1 MFMYQVSGLV
11 PCFMLIWAYT
21 DIGYFYPGANMML
34 ASIIVAVLTVPT
46 IGVTETLMT
55 IAYPRSGGEYIW
67 ISRVFHPGLGF
78 AAGVQYLMAQPS
90 TVGMFSA
97 TLSSFVL
104 ASVFSTIGL
113 MTNNPGLMAV
123 GSTLGTPNMI
133 FILGATITI
142 IATLVM
148 IAPLRVFSI
157 YQYVGFIASIIGI
170 AILFYLLG
178 ANTTGSFALGF
189 DRYSSVPFEQL
200 VATANQN
207 GASVPTGFSMGA
219 TFLALPYLIWWA
231 TTYWNIYP
239 AGEAKSPA
247 KSMVVAGLGGMVLF
261 WIIMIVGGIL
271 YYNVIPYQ
279 SAYSMTFLYYK
290 GAAVLP
296 AGMYPSPQLLAVF
309 LTSNVWL
316 VGILVIMFFV
326 GFVYVW
332 PGWWMVFSRA
342 IFAYSFDRVLPTKL
356 SEVNERTHTP
366 IWAILLCTVLSFVF
380 IFWCAYGPY
389 FWAVTHFTLWA
400 CSTGF
405 IPAMLAGAVFPYRKK
420 EWFQASPKIVQT
432 KILGIPLLT
441 ISGLLGA
448 AVLIFQVAQTFI
460 VDWALPEGRFGVGLE
475 IGVWIAAFI
484 IYYASK
490 YYHLS
495 KGIDITK
502 AFKEIPPE

>member
-239 AGEAKSPA
+239 AGEAKSP
-247 KSMVVAGLGGMVLF
+247 
-261 WIIMIVGGIL
+261 
-271 YYNVIPYQ
+271 
-279 SAYSMTFLYYK
+279 
-290 GAAVLP
+290 
-296 AGMYPSPQLLAVF
+296 
-309 LTSNVWL
+309 
-316 VGILVIMFFV
+316 
-326 GFVYVW
+326 
-332 PGWWMVFSRA
+332 
-342 IFAYSFDRVLPTKL
+342 
-356 SEVNERTHTP
+356 
-366 IWAILLCTVLSFVF
+366 
-380 IFWCAYGPY
+380 
-389 FWAVTHFTLWA
+389 
-400 CSTGF
+400 
-405 IPAMLAGAVFPYRKK
+405 
-420 EWFQASPKIVQT
+420 
-432 KILGIPLLT
+432 
-441 ISGLLGA
+441 
-448 AVLIFQVAQTFI
+448 
-460 VDWALPEGRFGVGLE
+460 
-475 IGVWIAAFI
+475 
-484 IYYASK
+484 
-490 YYHLS
+490 
-495 KGIDITK
+495 
-502 AFKEIPPE
+502 